1 MDAASQPERFYA
13 GEFRH
18 SIDEKN
24 RITIPSR
31 WRRDRPEDF
40 ILLPEA
46 THQFLLVMSPKE
58 FAKMGSA
65 AETNETVSARDRRV
79 FLRQLH
85 SRAQHA
91 SADRQGRLV
100 LPDELCQKVGLK
112 NEVALVGN
120 RGRFEIWNLQRWKRA
135 HEEETA
141 TYQHVAKDVGFS
153 PDVAPTGHQST
164 LVRASCMARDQSKR
178 VRRGRRSS
186 RRFFLSSSGA
196 PERSLRATEAKCRL
210 AHRRGC
216 ILRRRAY

>member
-1 MDAASQPERFYA
+1 MDNDSPPERFFA

-31 WRRDRPEDF
+31 WRRDKADEF

-58 FAKMGSA
+58 FAKMSLA
-65 AETNETVSARDRRV
+65 AETNQTVSARDRRV

-91 SADRQGRLV
+91 GADRQGRLV
-100 LPDELCQKVGLK
+100 LPEDLCRKVGLK
-112 NEVALVGN
+112 GEVALVGGQ
-120 RGRFEIWNLQRWKRA
+120 GRFEIWNLQRWKRA

-141 TYQHVAKDVGFS
+141 TYQHVAKEIGF
-153 PDVAPTGHQST
+153 
-164 LVRASCMARDQSKR
+164 
-178 VRRGRRSS
+178 
-186 RRFFLSSSGA
+186 
-196 PERSLRATEAKCRL
+196 
-210 AHRRGC
+210 
-216 ILRRRAY
+216 

>member
-1 MDAASQPERFYA
+1 VGVVKSGVKWSKVGYYSTRPMDADSQPERFYA

-31 WRRDRPEDF
+31 WRRDGPEDF

-46 THQFLLVMSPKE
+46 THQFLLVMSPNE

-65 AETNETVSARDRRV
+65 VETNEKVSPRDRRV
-79 FLRQLH
+79 FLRHLH

-91 SADRQGRLV
+91 AADRQGRLV
-100 LPDELCQKVGLK
+100 LPDELCQTVGLK

-141 TYQHVAKDVGFS
+141 TYQHVAKEIG
-153 PDVAPTGHQST
+153 
-164 LVRASCMARDQSKR
+164 L
-178 VRRGRRSS
+178 
-186 RRFFLSSSGA
+186 
-196 PERSLRATEAKCRL
+196 
-210 AHRRGC
+210 
-216 ILRRRAY
+216 

>member
-1 MDAASQPERFYA
+1 MDADSQPERFYA

-31 WRRDRPEDF
+31 WRRDGAEDF

-46 THQFLLVMSPKE
+46 TQQFLLVMSPTE
-58 FAKMGSA
+58 FAKMGSV
-65 AETNETVSARDRRV
+65 AETDEKISPRDRRV
-79 FLRQLH
+79 FLHQLH

-91 SADRQGRLV
+91 NADRQGRLV

-112 NEVALVGN
+112 SEVALVGN

-141 TYQHVAKDVGFS
+141 TYQHVAKEIG
-153 PDVAPTGHQST
+153 
-164 LVRASCMARDQSKR
+164 L
-178 VRRGRRSS
+178 
-186 RRFFLSSSGA
+186 
-196 PERSLRATEAKCRL
+196 
-210 AHRRGC
+210 
-216 ILRRRAY
+216 